1 MANVQKG
8 HENVINYNKRRTT
21 AEARENG
28 RKGGIASGIARRSRK
43 RAEETFIAMLK
54 MQPAISPQLRNTL
67 TRMGVRKNARPDILM
82 LCAVAFAQKML
93 KADVPATK
101 LALELAGET
110 PDASILQAKAAE
122 YLMRAGAYDD
132 TGATETETST
142 ELITR
147 RMASM
152 SDAELEQYEVV
163 CSYFEDEDE
172 TDEGESEA
180 DDEGEGDE

>member
-1 MANVQKG
+1 MANEQNLVNFTSDQSR
-8 HENVINYNKRRTT
+8 E
-21 AEARENG
+21 EAARNG
-28 RKGGIASGIARRSRK
+28 RKGGIASGKARRAKK

-122 YLMRAGAYDD
+122 YLMRAGTYDD
-132 TGATETETST
+132 TGAVETATST

-147 RMASM
+147 RMAAM

-172 TDEGESEA
+172 DGTDEGRSEA

>member
-1 MANVQKG
+1 MANEQNLVNFTSDQSR
-8 HENVINYNKRRTT
+8 E
-21 AEARENG
+21 EAARNG
-28 RKGGIASGIARRSRK
+28 RKGGIASGKARRAKK
-43 RAEETFIAMLK
+43 RAEETFNMMLK
-54 MQPAISPQLRNTL
+54 MQPELPPQLRNTL
-67 TRMGVRKNARPDILM
+67 TRMGMRKNARPDMLM
-82 LCAVAFAQKML
+82 LGAMAIAQKIL
-93 KADVPATK
+93 KGDIAAIK
-101 LALELAGET
+101 LALEIAGET

-122 YLMRAGAYDD
+122 YLMRAGTYDD
-132 TGATETETST
+132 TGAVETATST

-147 RMASM
+147 RMAAM